1 MVSVIIPTL
10 DAESKLERVLLMLR
24 NQTISLE
31 IVIIDSSSTDNT
43 KVIAKN
49 HNVKFIKVDKK
60 EFNHGATRNIAARKS
75 KGDVLVFMT
84 QDSLPAD
91 KNSVET
97 LTKALNDPMN
107 AASYG
112 RHLCHR
118 EAKPTERFSR
128 GHNYP
133 ETFYREFLESERP
146 GTIRDCF
153 FSNVFAAV
161 RRKEF
166 EELGG
171 FPENVIMFE
180 DMLMAAKLMTKG
192 YRVAYVPE
200 AKVVHSHNLTPK
212 QHFARYFQAGVS
224 FGMNPWFL
232 EYANS
237 GREGLRFMKEQMKY
251 LARHGEYKWIPYAVW
266 ENACKFV
273 GYRLGLNYK
282 KLPLSFVKR
291 MTRL

>member
-1 MVSVIIPTL
+1 MISVIIPTL
-10 DAESKLERVLLMLR
+10 DAGSILDRLLLSLSE
-24 NQTISLE
+24 QTISVE
-31 IVIIDSSSTDNT
+31 VIIIDSSSTDST
-43 KVIAKN
+43 EITAKK
-49 HNVKFIKVDKK
+49 HNVEFISIDKK
-60 EFNHGATRNIAARKS
+60 KFNHGATRNIAARKS

-97 LTKALNDPMN
+97 LTKALDDPMN

-112 RHLCHR
+112 RHLCHQ

-133 ETFYREFLESERP
+133 ETFYREFLETERP

-180 DMLMAAKLMTKG
+180 DMLMAAKLMTNG

-212 QHFARYFQAGVS
+212 QQLVRYFQAGVS

-232 EYANS
+232 EYTNS
-237 GREGLRFMKEQMKY
+237 GKEGLRFMKEQMKY
-251 LARHGEYKWIPYAVW
+251 LVRQAEYKWIPYAVW

-291 MTRL
+291 MTKL

>member
-1 MVSVIIPTL
+1 MISVIIPTL
-10 DAESKLERVLLMLR
+10 DAGSILDRLLLSLSE
-24 NQTISLE
+24 QTISVE
-31 IVIIDSSSTDNT
+31 VIIIDSSSTDSSEIT
-43 KVIAKN
+43 AKK
-49 HNVKFIKVDKK
+49 HNVEFISIDKK
-60 EFNHGATRNIAARKS
+60 KFNHGATRNIAARKS

-97 LTKALNDPMN
+97 LTKTLNDPMN

-133 ETFYREFLESERP
+133 ETSYREFLETERP

-192 YRVAYVPE
+192 YHVAYVPE

-212 QHFARYFQAGVS
+212 QQFVRYFQAGVS

-251 LARHGEYKWIPYAVW
+251 LVRQGEYKWIPYAVL
-266 ENACKFV
+266 ENTCKFI
-273 GYRLGLNYK
+273 GYRLGLNYR
-282 KLPLSFVKR
+282 KLPLAFVKR